1 MGKGKRELPRLLG
14 EKMRTIRDQL
24 WLSQNAMLRQLGLDE
39 EFTRAE
45 LSAYERG
52 VREPPSRVLLRY
64 SAVAR
69 VWVNVLIDDD
79 LNLPAKLPA
88 EVMQEGSLRV
98 RTKKGA
104 PKRYR

>member
-1 MGKGKRELPRLLG
+1 MGKGRRERPRLLG
-14 EKMRTIRDQL
+14 EKMRQIRETL
-24 WLSQNAMLRQLGLDE
+24 GLSQNEMLRRLGLDE

-52 VREPPSRVLLRY
+52 VREPPSKVLLKY

-79 LNLPAKLPA
+79 LNLPSLLPA
-88 EVMQEGSLRV
+88 KAMHGGVRRA
-98 RTKKGA
+98 RTKSS
-104 PKRYR
+104 